1 MTNELVRKNLE
12 TSLQLGS
19 LSEVVKDAETIMLL
33 IDTSSSMDERVRTSN
48 RRAIDH
54 LADVVREINP
64 RAAGIP
70 MIAFG
75 GPYDAQCRFV
85 DAVPEPDG
93 GTPLHIAIPMAKEY
107 GANRVVVISDGC
119 PDLSEQCIIEA
130 KAFGGRIDVVY
141 IGTAGDAGDFF
152 LRHLAELTG
161 GTCGVSDVSK
171 TKELV
176 GTVIAL
182 LEGEVEA
189 PKAPI
194 QGAGF
199 TTVEADEPDDDDD
212 VDDSD
217 SDEAEADFEND
228 DDDEDEDDEEDDED

>member
-119 PDLSEQCIIEA
+119 PDLSEQCLAEA
-130 KAFGGRIDVVY
+130 RTFGGRIDVVY
-141 IGTAGDAGDFF
+141 IGTPGDAGEFF
-152 LRHLAELTG
+152 LRQLAELTG
-161 GTCGVSDVSK
+161 GTCGAHDITN
-171 TKELV
+171 TKALSGKV
-176 GTVIAL
+176 MLL
-182 LEGEVEA
+182 LEGEVA
-189 PKAPI
+189 PASKIIVASEDGAVEVSDVDAPD
-194 QGAGF
+194 APD
-199 TTVEADEPDDDDD
+199 TDDDDD
-212 VDDSD
+212 EEEDDD
-217 SDEAEADFEND
+217 DDAD
-228 DDDEDEDDEEDDED
+228 DDDEDDED